1 MINNIMTLNRK
12 YKELHTG
19 KTITAT
25 GWDKATQR
33 VFFNSDD
40 YEYGHMLPLRLFKQR
55 YIRAEHAGT
64 TDADKKTVHKDKEA

>member
-1 MINNIMTLNRK
+1 MLSIKATSDHLIS
-12 YKELHTG
+12 G
-19 KTITAT
+19 SKTITAT
-25 GWDKATQR
+25 GWDKVTQR

-40 YEYGHMLPLRLFKQR
+40 YEHGHMLPLRLFKQR